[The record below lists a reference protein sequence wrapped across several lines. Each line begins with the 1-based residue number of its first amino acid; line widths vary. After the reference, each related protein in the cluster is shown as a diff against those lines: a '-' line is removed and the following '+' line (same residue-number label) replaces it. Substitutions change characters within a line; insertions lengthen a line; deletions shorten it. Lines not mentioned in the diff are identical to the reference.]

1 MAGEGHRN
9 SRSRCRQFGVLAV
22 LLCGLALALTLPDS
36 ESRAAPR
43 SGGGRS
49 TASREPAGVPVPE
62 KLWSETQPADTGLN
76 VDTPVTMGAFSKL
89 AKVVSPS
96 VVNVAVTRLR
106 RDALPSPD
114 STGTPVQTGAGTGF
128 FIHEDGWILTNHH
141 VVEDA
146 ARITIRTADDR
157 TFEAIVAGADPATD
171 LALLRTSSG
180 GPFPIVPLGDS
191 DALEI
196 GEWVVAIGNP
206 YGLGHTVT
214 AGIVSA
220 KGRSTVQPGQT
231 RYASYIQTDA
241 SINPGNS
248 GGPLVNIHGQ
258 VVGINAAVHGKAQ
271 GIGFAIPAAMAKKLA
286 PQLARGRIER
296 SWLGISVGEVT
307 PQVARALRLD
317 RAVGALV
324 REVVAGG
331 PADRAGLR
339 AGDVILRFGEHEI
352 RNANDLPWLA
362 ASSGS
367 GSKIQLDAVREG
379 QAMTVTV
386 TLVPMPRQFGG
397 TAAQPGAAPAPAPAE
412 PASADVEVPGLGLRV
427 TSVTPELRQR
437 YGLSPTSG
445 ALVVHVDAGGPA
457 DLAGLRVGDVVLQVE
472 RRAIRAA
479 AELRAASDWFP
490 DAELVPLT
498 IARGRQALFV
508 TPKKGR

>member
-1 MAGEGHRN
+1 MAGETHRE

-22 LLCGLALALTLPDS
+22 LVCGLALALAWPDA
-36 ESRAAPR
+36 ETHAAPR
-43 SGGGRS
+43 ASAGRP
-49 TASREPAGVPVPE
+49 TAGRGEPAPLPVPD
-62 KLWSETQPADTGLN
+62 KLWSDSQPADTGLS

-89 AKVVSPS
+89 AKIVSPS
-96 VVNVAVTRLR
+96 VVNIAVTRLR

-114 STGTPVQTGAGTGF
+114 GTGAPAQTGAGTGF
-128 FIHEDGWILTNHH
+128 FIHEDGWVLTNHH

-157 TFEAIVAGADPATD
+157 TFEATVAGADPATD
-171 LALLRTSSG
+171 LALLRTTSG

-271 GIGFAIPAAMAKKLA
+271 GIGFAIPAVMAKKLA

-379 QAMTVTV
+379 QPMTVQV
-386 TLVPMPRQFGG
+386 MLVPMPRQFGG
-397 TAAQPGAAPAPAPAE
+397 TSGQPGSTPSPSG

-479 AELRAASDWFP
+479 AELRAASEWFP
-490 DAELVPLT
+490 EAELVPLT